1 MNLSFLDRLKPGIII
16 PLTVLSVILFDIGIT
31 HAFSWIYELL
41 VFFYLLLFLFNG
53 FKTLRTLRQTTSK
66 LFVLTTMVLAFLA
79 LVCLGALHTPFL
91 ILENNVINIIL
102 VFLIVID
109 FAEKS
114 FVGLNQLLNPALT
127 FVATFF
133 GIILIGSALLMMP
146 NSSTKDVQYIDAL
159 FTSTSAVCVTGLAV
173 LDTGKDFTGLGQTII
188 LILIQVGGLG
198 ILVFTNLFGILFKG
212 DKSYKDLI
220 FLQELISADNLQSTF
235 KSLQKIVGFVFVVEL
250 MGTIGV
256 LYACPNE
263 GLFFAVFHSIS
274 AFCNAGF
281 STLTNSLYEEGYKY
295 NYNFHLVIAFLIIIG
310 GFGYNIAFNIF
321 SVYKYRLQLFLAD
334 FSDAFKAPKLG
345 RVNWGLNTAIV
356 VRSTLVLLIFGMGTF
371 FFLEYN
377 NTLAAHGLYGKLVTS
392 FFASVTP
399 RTAGFNS
406 VDMTQMLSSTVM
418 IYLLLMWIGAS
429 PGSTGGG
436 IKTTAFAIASLNLIN
451 QIKGEKILILRNKT
465 IPAEIISRIMT
476 IISLSLIG
484 IGLGMTL
491 ILSLQPELNPL
502 HVAFECF
509 SAYGTVGLTINLTA
523 KLSTASK
530 IIIILLMFLG
540 RVSFLNFLIAL
551 FSTFMKKRKGH
562 TLEYP
567 EAKIFVN

>member
-1 MNLSFLDRLKPGIII
+1 MNLSFLNKIKPGIIV
-16 PLTVLSVILFDIGIT
+16 PLTVLFVILFDIGIT
-31 HAFSWIYELL
+31 HKYGWIYLIS
-41 VFFYLLLFLFNG
+41 VYLYLPLFLLNSL
-53 FKTLRTLRQTTSK
+53 KTFLTLRQTTSK
-66 LFVLTTMVLAFLA
+66 LFVITTMILAFIA
-79 LVCLGALHTPFL
+79 LVCLIALQTPFF

-102 VFLIVID
+102 VFLIIID

-114 FVGLNQLLNPALT
+114 FVSLNQILNPALT

-146 NSSTKDVQYIDAL
+146 NSSTKEMHYIDAL
-159 FTSTSAVCVTGLAV
+159 FTSTSAVCVTGLTV
-173 LDTGKDFTGLGQTII
+173 LDTGKDFTGLGQAII

-212 DKSYKDLI
+212 EKSYKDLI
-220 FLQELISADNLQSTF
+220 FLQELISADSLQNTF
-235 KSLQKIVGFVFVVEL
+235 RSLQKIVGFVFIVEFI
-250 MGTIGV
+250 GTMCV

-281 STLTNSLYEEGYKY
+281 STLTNSLYEVGFKY
-295 NYNFHLVIAFLIIIG
+295 NYNFHLAIAFLIIIG
-310 GFGYNIAFNIF
+310 GFGYNIAFNIV
-321 SVYKYRLQLFLAD
+321 SVYKYRLQLLLFD
-334 FSDAFKAPKLG
+334 YSSVFKPKKPG
-345 RVNWGLNTAIV
+345 RVKWGLNTALV
-356 VRSTLVLLIFGMGTF
+356 VWTTLILLIFGTVTF
-371 FFLEYN
+371 FYLEYN
-377 NTLAAHGLYGKLVTS
+377 NTLSEHGLYGKLVTS

-406 VDMTQMLSSTVM
+406 IDMTQMLSSTVM

-436 IKTTAFAIASLNLIN
+436 IKTTAFAIASLNLLN
-451 QIKGEKILILRNKT
+451 QIRGEKLLILMNKT
-465 IPAEIISRIMT
+465 IPTEIVSRIMT
-476 IISLSLIG
+476 IIALSLIA
-484 IGLGMTL
+484 IGLGMTM
-491 ILSLQPELNPL
+491 ILSLQPDLNPL

-509 SAYGTVGLTINLTA
+509 SAYGTVGLTLGLTA
-523 KLSTASK
+523 KLTTASK

-551 FSTFMKKRKGH
+551 FSTFMKKKNAH

-567 EAKIFVN
+567 ETKIFVN